1 MIITLTLN
9 PAVDKTIEINDFKV
23 NSVNRVSSNRLDCG
37 GKGINVSKVLR
48 VLEAESKAIG
58 ILAGE
63 SGQYI
68 KGQLDNLKIEN
79 DFVFVE
85 GETRTNIK
93 IVDRTK
99 NTNTDVNEKGPDV
112 SRQDLDE
119 VKHKILNTLKEKSV
133 LVLSGSV
140 PSNVNSDVYKDL
152 ILKAKEKGVKTLLD
166 ADGEL
171 LKQGIEAGPYLVKP
185 NIHELERLFNKKI
198 TSVDEA
204 IETAKKIFDH
214 GVEIIVIA
222 LGAEGSIILTKEK
235 TVIVEG
241 LKVDVISTV
250 GAGDAMVAALAL
262 SVHKEYSLEKAIVLA
277 TAASAASVMTSGTVP
292 GELHIIK
299 ELEEKVRFRYV

>member
-23 NSVNRVSSNRLDCG
+23 DSVNRVYSNRFDCG
-37 GKGINVSKVLR
+37 GKGINVSKVIR
-48 VLEAESKAIG
+48 VLEGESKAIG
-58 ILAGE
+58 FLAGE
-63 SGQYI
+63 SGKYI

-93 IVDRTK
+93 IVDRK
-99 NTNTDVNEKGPDV
+99 RNTNTDVNEKGPDITE
-112 SRQDLDE
+112 QDLE
-119 VKHKILNTLKEKSV
+119 QLKTKILDMLKEKSV

-152 ILKAKEKGVKTLLD
+152 IMKAKKKGVKTLLD

-171 LKQGIEAGPYLVKP
+171 LKQGIEAGPYMVKP

-198 TSVDEA
+198 NGINEA
-204 IETAKKIFDH
+204 IEIAKKIFDH
-214 GVEIIVIA
+214 GVEIIAIS
-222 LGAEGSIILTKEK
+222 LGAEGSIVLTKEK
-235 TVIVEG
+235 TVVVEG
-241 LKVDVISTV
+241 LKVDAISTV
-250 GAGDAMVAALAL
+250 GAGDAMVAAWALA
-262 SVHKEYSLEKAIVLA
+262 VHKEYSLEKAIILA

-292 GELHIIK
+292 GELHTIK
-299 ELEEKVRFRYV
+299 QLEEKVRFRYV